1 MKLIPNFLSL
11 LRIMLVFPIIYLLQ
25 VEWYVFAASLFFVS
39 SLTDYFDGYLARKY
53 AIESELGAFL
63 DLVADKIL
71 VIAILVWLVF
81 LFTNQA
87 LTIISILISILII
100 LREIIITSFRYY
112 IVSNNADP
120 ELIKANKYGKLK
132 TAFQFFSIL
141 LLILSPAISNFY
153 LSISLVLLSVSV
165 LLSYFSLA
173 IYFTNWM
180 KQ

>member
-25 VEWYVFAASLFFVS
+25 VEWYVLAASLFFVS
-39 SLTDYFDGYLARKY
+39 SFTDYFDGYLARKY

-63 DLVADKIL
+63 DLIADKIL

-81 LFTNQA
+81 IFADQA
-87 LTIISILISILII
+87 LTIISILII

-112 IVSNNADP
+112 LVSNNADP

-141 LLILSPAISNFY
+141 LLILSPALSNLY
-153 LSISLVLLSVSV
+153 LNISLVLLSASV

>member
-39 SLTDYFDGYLARKY
+39 SLTDYFDGYIARKY

-63 DLVADKIL
+63 DLIADKIL

-81 LFTNQA
+81 IFANQA
-87 LTIISILISILII
+87 LTIISILII

-112 IVSNNADP
+112 LVSNNADP

-141 LLILSPAISNFY
+141 LLILSPALSNLY
-153 LSISLVLLSVSV
+153 LNISLALLSVSV
-165 LLSYFSLA
+165 LLSYLSLA

>member
-63 DLVADKIL
+63 DLIADKIL

-81 LFTNQA
+81 MFANQA
-87 LTIISILISILII
+87 LTIISILII

-112 IVSNNADP
+112 LVSNNADP

-141 LLILSPAISNFY
+141 LLILSPALSNFY
-153 LSISLVLLSVSV
+153 LNISLVLLSVSV

-180 KQ
+180 KR

>member
-1 MKLIPNFLSL
+1 MKSIPNFLSL
-11 LRIMLVFPIIYLLQ
+11 LRIILVFPIIYLLQ
-25 VEWYVFAASLFFVS
+25 VEWYFLAASLFFVS
-39 SLTDYFDGYLARKY
+39 SLTDYFDGYIARKY

-63 DLVADKIL
+63 DLIADKIL

-81 LFTNQA
+81 IFANQA
-87 LTIISILISILII
+87 LTIISILII

-112 IVSNNADP
+112 LVSNNADP
-120 ELIKANKYGKLK
+120 ELIKANKYCKLK

-141 LLILSPAISNFY
+141 LLILSPVLSNFY
-153 LSISLVLLSVSV
+153 LNISLVLLSVSV

>member
-25 VEWYVFAASLFFVS
+25 VEWYVSAASVFFVS

-63 DLVADKIL
+63 DLIADKIL

-81 LFTNQA
+81 MFANQA
-87 LTIISILISILII
+87 LTIISILII

-112 IVSNNADP
+112 LVSNNADP

-141 LLILSPAISNFY
+141 LLILSPALSNLY
-153 LSISLVLLSVSV
+153 LNISLAMLSVSV
-165 LLSYFSLA
+165 LLSYLSLA

>member
-39 SLTDYFDGYLARKY
+39 SLTDYFDGYIARKY

-63 DLVADKIL
+63 DLIADKIL

-81 LFTNQA
+81 IFANQA
-87 LTIISILISILII
+87 LTIISILII

-112 IVSNNADP
+112 LVSNNADP

-141 LLILSPAISNFY
+141 LLILSPALSNLY
-153 LSISLVLLSVSV
+153 LNISLAMLSVSV
-165 LLSYFSLA
+165 LLSYLSLA

>member
-11 LRIMLVFPIIYLLQ
+11 LRILLIFPIIYFLQ
-25 VEWYVFAASLFFVS
+25 TEWYVLAASLFFVS

-63 DLVADKIL
+63 DLIADKIL

-81 LFTNQA
+81 LFANQA
-87 LTIISILISILII
+87 LTIISILII

-112 IVSNNADP
+112 LVSNNANP

-141 LLILSPAISNFY
+141 LLILSPSLSNFY
-153 LSISLVLLSVSV
+153 LNISLILLSVSV
-165 LLSYFSLA
+165 LLSYFSLI
-173 IYFTNWM
+173 IYFMNWM

>member
-11 LRIMLVFPIIYLLQ
+11 LRIMLVLPIIYLLQ
-25 VEWYVFAASLFFVS
+25 IEWYVLAAFLFFIS
-39 SLTDYFDGYLARKY
+39 SLTDYFDGFLARKY

-63 DLVADKIL
+63 DLIADKIL

-81 LFTNQA
+81 LFSNQA
-87 LTIISILISILII
+87 LTIISILII

-112 IVSNNADP
+112 LVSNNADP
-120 ELIKANKYGKLK
+120 ELIKANKFGKLK

-141 LLILSPAISNFY
+141 LLILSPSLNNLY
-153 LSISLVLLSVSV
+153 MNVSLVLLSVSV
-165 LLSYFSLA
+165 LLSYLSLT
-173 IYFTNWM
+173 IYLTNWM

>member
-1 MKLIPNFLSL
+1 MKSIPNFLSL

-25 VEWYVFAASLFFVS
+25 VEWYVSAASLFFVS

-63 DLVADKIL
+63 DLIADKIL

-81 LFTNQA
+81 IFANQA
-87 LTIISILISILII
+87 LTIISILII

-112 IVSNNADP
+112 LVSNNADP

-141 LLILSPAISNFY
+141 LLILSPALSNFY
-153 LSISLVLLSVSV
+153 LNISLVLLSVSV

>member
-25 VEWYVFAASLFFVS
+25 VEWYVSAASLFFVS

-63 DLVADKIL
+63 DLIADKIL

-81 LFTNQA
+81 IFANQA
-87 LTIISILISILII
+87 LTIISILII

-112 IVSNNADP
+112 LVSNNADP

-141 LLILSPAISNFY
+141 LLILSPALSNFY
-153 LSISLVLLSVSV
+153 LNISLVLLSVSV

>member
-1 MKLIPNFLSL
+1 MKSIPNFLSL
-11 LRIMLVFPIIYLLQ
+11 LRILLVFPIIYFLQ
-25 VEWYVFAASLFFVS
+25 IEWYVSAASLFFVS

-63 DLVADKIL
+63 DLIADKML

-81 LFTNQA
+81 LFANQA
-87 LTIISILISILII
+87 LTIISILII

-112 IVSNNADP
+112 LVSNNANP

-141 LLILSPAISNFY
+141 LLILSPSLGNFY
-153 LSISLVLLSVSV
+153 LNISLVLLSVSV
-165 LLSYFSLA
+165 LLSYFSLT
-173 IYFTNWM
+173 IYFMNWM

>member
-11 LRIMLVFPIIYLLQ
+11 LRIMLVFPIIYFLQ

-63 DLVADKIL
+63 DLIADKIL

-81 LFTNQA
+81 IFANQA
-87 LTIISILISILII
+87 LTIISILII

-112 IVSNNADP
+112 LVSNNADP

-141 LLILSPAISNFY
+141 LLILSPALSNLY
-153 LSISLVLLSVSV
+153 LNISLVLLSVSV

>member
-11 LRIMLVFPIIYLLQ
+11 LRIMLVFPIIYFLQ
-25 VEWYVFAASLFFVS
+25 VEWYVSAASLFFVS

-63 DLVADKIL
+63 DLIADKIL

-81 LFTNQA
+81 IFANQA
-87 LTIISILISILII
+87 LTIISILII

-112 IVSNNADP
+112 LVSNNADP

-141 LLILSPAISNFY
+141 LLILSPALSNFY
-153 LSISLVLLSVSV
+153 LNISLVLLSVSV

>member
-25 VEWYVFAASLFFVS
+25 IEWYVLAASLFSVS

-63 DLVADKIL
+63 DLIADKIL
-71 VIAILVWLVF
+71 VTAILVWLVF
-81 LFTNQA
+81 LFANQA
-87 LTIISILISILII
+87 LTIISILII

-112 IVSNNADP
+112 LVSNNADP

-141 LLILSPAISNFY
+141 LLILSPVLSNFY
-153 LSISLVLLSVSV
+153 LNISLVMLSVSV
-165 LLSYFSLA
+165 LLSYFSLI
-173 IYFTNWM
+173 IYLMNWM

>member
-11 LRIMLVFPIIYLLQ
+11 LRILLVFPIIYLLQ
-25 VEWYVFAASLFFVS
+25 VEWNVLAASLFFVS
-39 SLTDYFDGYLARKY
+39 SFTDYFDGYLARKY

-63 DLVADKIL
+63 DLIADKIL

-81 LFTNQA
+81 IFADQA
-87 LTIISILISILII
+87 LTIISILII

-112 IVSNNADP
+112 LVSNNADP
-120 ELIKANKYGKLK
+120 ELVKANKYGKLK

-141 LLILSPAISNFY
+141 LLILSPVLSNFY
-153 LSISLVLLSVSV
+153 LNISLVLLSVSV

>member
-11 LRIMLVFPIIYLLQ
+11 LRIMLVFPIIYLLE
-25 VEWYVFAASLFFVS
+25 VEWYVLAASLFFVS
-39 SLTDYFDGYLARKY
+39 SFTDYFDGYLARKY

-63 DLVADKIL
+63 DLIADKIL

-81 LFTNQA
+81 MFANQA
-87 LTIISILISILII
+87 LTIISILII

-112 IVSNNADP
+112 LVSNNADP
-120 ELIKANKYGKLK
+120 ELIKVNKYGKLK

-141 LLILSPAISNFY
+141 LLILSPALSNFY
-153 LSISLVLLSVSV
+153 LNISLVLLSVSV

>member
-1 MKLIPNFLSL
+1 MKSIPNFLSL

-25 VEWYVFAASLFFVS
+25 VDWYVSAASVFFVS

-63 DLVADKIL
+63 DLIADKIL

-81 LFTNQA
+81 IFANQA
-87 LTIISILISILII
+87 LTIISILVI

-112 IVSNNADP
+112 LVSNNADP
-120 ELIKANKYGKLK
+120 GLIKANKYGKIK

-141 LLILSPAISNFY
+141 LLILSPSLSNFY
-153 LSISLVLLSVSV
+153 LNISLVLLSLSV

-173 IYFTNWM
+173 IYFTNWL

>member
-11 LRIMLVFPIIYLLQ
+11 IRILLVLPIIYLLQ

-39 SLTDYFDGYLARKY
+39 SLTDYFDGYIARKY

-63 DLVADKIL
+63 DLIADKIL

-81 LFTNQA
+81 IFANQA
-87 LTIISILISILII
+87 LTIISILII

-112 IVSNNADP
+112 LVFNNADP

-141 LLILSPAISNFY
+141 LLILSPALSNLY
-153 LSISLVLLSVSV
+153 LNISLALLSVSV

>member
-1 MKLIPNFLSL
+1 MKSIPNFLSL

-25 VEWYVFAASLFFVS
+25 VEWYVMAASLFFIS

-63 DLVADKIL
+63 DLIADKIL

-81 LFTNQA
+81 IFANQA
-87 LTIISILISILII
+87 LTIISILII

-112 IVSNNADP
+112 LVSNNADP

-141 LLILSPAISNFY
+141 ILILSPTLSSLY
-153 LSISLVLLSVSV
+153 LNISLVLLSVSV
-165 LLSYFSLA
+165 LLSYSSLT
-173 IYFTNWM
+173 IYFM
-180 KQ
+180 KWLKK

>member
-63 DLVADKIL
+63 DLIADKIL

-81 LFTNQA
+81 MFANQA
-87 LTIISILISILII
+87 LTIISILII

-112 IVSNNADP
+112 LVSNNADP

-141 LLILSPAISNFY
+141 LLILSPALSNFY
-153 LSISLVLLSVSV
+153 LNVSLVLLSVSV

>member
-1 MKLIPNFLSL
+1 MKSIPNFLSL
-11 LRIMLVFPIIYLLQ
+11 LRIILVFPIIYLLQ
-25 VEWYVFAASLFFVS
+25 VEWYFLAASLFFVS

-63 DLVADKIL
+63 DLIADKIL

-81 LFTNQA
+81 IFADQA
-87 LTIISILISILII
+87 LTIISILII

-112 IVSNNADP
+112 LVSNNADP

-141 LLILSPAISNFY
+141 LLILSPSLSNFY
-153 LSISLVLLSVSV
+153 LNISLVLLSVSV
-165 LLSYFSLA
+165 LFSYFSLA

>member
-25 VEWYVFAASLFFVS
+25 VEWYVSAASVFFVS

-63 DLVADKIL
+63 DLIADKIL

-81 LFTNQA
+81 IFANQA
-87 LTIISILISILII
+87 LTIISILII

-112 IVSNNADP
+112 LVSNNADP

-141 LLILSPAISNFY
+141 LLILSPSLSNFY
-153 LSISLVLLSVSV
+153 LNISLVLLSVSV

>member
-39 SLTDYFDGYLARKY
+39 SLTDYFDGYIARKY

-63 DLVADKIL
+63 DLIADKIL

-81 LFTNQA
+81 MFANQA
-87 LTIISILISILII
+87 LTIISILII

-112 IVSNNADP
+112 LVSNNADP

-141 LLILSPAISNFY
+141 LLILSPALSNLY
-153 LSISLVLLSVSV
+153 LNISLVLLSVSV

-173 IYFTNWM
+173 IYFMNWM

>member
-39 SLTDYFDGYLARKY
+39 SLTDYFDGYIARKY

-63 DLVADKIL
+63 DLIADKIL

-87 LTIISILISILII
+87 LTIISILII

-112 IVSNNADP
+112 LVSNNADP

-141 LLILSPAISNFY
+141 LLILSPALSSLY
-153 LSISLVLLSVSV
+153 LTISLVLLSVSV
-165 LLSYFSLA
+165 LLSYFSLG
-173 IYFTNWM
+173 IYFMNWM

>member
-1 MKLIPNFLSL
+1 MKSIPNFLSL
-11 LRIMLVFPIIYLLQ
+11 LRIILVFPIIYFLQ
-25 VEWYVFAASLFFVS
+25 VDWYVLAASLFFVS

-63 DLVADKIL
+63 DLIADKIL

-81 LFTNQA
+81 IFANQA
-87 LTIISILISILII
+87 LTIISILII

-112 IVSNNADP
+112 LVSNNADP
-120 ELIKANKYGKLK
+120 ELIKANKYGKFK

-141 LLILSPAISNFY
+141 LLILSPALSNLY
-153 LSISLVLLSVSV
+153 LTISLVLLSVSV

-180 KQ
+180 RQ

>member
-1 MKLIPNFLSL
+1 MKFIPNFLSL

-25 VEWYVFAASLFFVS
+25 VEWYVLAASLFFVS
-39 SLTDYFDGYLARKY
+39 SFTDYFDGYLARKY

-63 DLVADKIL
+63 DLIADKIL

-81 LFTNQA
+81 IFANQA
-87 LTIISILISILII
+87 LTIITILII

-112 IVSNNADP
+112 LVSNNADP

-141 LLILSPAISNFY
+141 LLILSPSLSNFY
-153 LSISLVLLSVSV
+153 LNISLVLLSVSV

-180 KQ
+180 KR

>member
-63 DLVADKIL
+63 DLIADKIL

-81 LFTNQA
+81 IFANQA
-87 LTIISILISILII
+87 LTIISILII

-112 IVSNNADP
+112 LVSNNADP

-141 LLILSPAISNFY
+141 ILILSPALSNLY
-153 LSISLVLLSVSV
+153 LNISLVLLSVSV

>member
-1 MKLIPNFLSL
+1 
-11 LRIMLVFPIIYLLQ
+11 MLVFPIIYLLQ
-25 VEWYVFAASLFFVS
+25 IEWYVLAASLFSVS

-63 DLVADKIL
+63 DLIADKIL
-71 VIAILVWLVF
+71 VTAILVWLVF
-81 LFTNQA
+81 LFANQA
-87 LTIISILISILII
+87 LTIISILII

-112 IVSNNADP
+112 LVSNNADP

-141 LLILSPAISNFY
+141 LLILSPVLSNFY
-153 LSISLVLLSVSV
+153 LNISLVMLSVSV
-165 LLSYFSLA
+165 LLSYFSLI
-173 IYFTNWM
+173 IYLMNWM

>member
-1 MKLIPNFLSL
+1 MKSIPNFLSL
-11 LRIMLVFPIIYLLQ
+11 LRIMLVFPIIYLLE
-25 VEWYVFAASLFFVS
+25 VEWYVLAASLFFVS

-63 DLVADKIL
+63 DLIADKIL
-71 VIAILVWLVF
+71 VITILVWLVF
-81 LFTNQA
+81 LFVNQA
-87 LTIISILISILII
+87 LTIISILII

-112 IVSNNADP
+112 LVSNKADP
-120 ELIKANKYGKLK
+120 ELIKANKYGKFK

-141 LLILSPAISNFY
+141 LLILSPALSNFF
-153 LSISLVLLSVSV
+153 LNISLVLLSVSV

-173 IYFTNWM
+173 IYFTNWK

>member
-25 VEWYVFAASLFFVS
+25 VEWYVFAASVFFVS

-63 DLVADKIL
+63 DLIADKIL

-81 LFTNQA
+81 IFANQA
-87 LTIISILISILII
+87 LTIITILII

-112 IVSNNADP
+112 LVSNNADP

-141 LLILSPAISNFY
+141 LLILSPALSNFY
-153 LSISLVLLSVSV
+153 LNISLVLLSVSV

>member
-1 MKLIPNFLSL
+1 MKSIPNFLSL

-25 VEWYVFAASLFFVS
+25 VEWYVSAASVFFVS
-39 SLTDYFDGYLARKY
+39 SLTDFFDGYLARKY

-63 DLVADKIL
+63 DLIADKIL

-81 LFTNQA
+81 MFANQA
-87 LTIISILISILII
+87 LTIISILII

-112 IVSNNADP
+112 LVSNNADP

-141 LLILSPAISNFY
+141 LLILSPALSSLY
-153 LSISLVLLSVSV
+153 LNISLVLLSVSA

>member
-25 VEWYVFAASLFFVS
+25 VEWDGLAASLFFVS

-63 DLVADKIL
+63 DLIADKIL

-81 LFTNQA
+81 IFANQA
-87 LTIISILISILII
+87 LTIISILII

-112 IVSNNADP
+112 LVSNNADP

-141 LLILSPAISNFY
+141 LLILSPALSNLY
-153 LSISLVLLSVSV
+153 LNISLALLSVSV